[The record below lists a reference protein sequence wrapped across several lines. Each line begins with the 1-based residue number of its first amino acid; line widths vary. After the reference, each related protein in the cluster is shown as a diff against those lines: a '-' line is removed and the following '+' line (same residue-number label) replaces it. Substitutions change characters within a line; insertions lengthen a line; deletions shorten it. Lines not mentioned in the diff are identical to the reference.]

1 MNKRVAH
8 AEVTETKRLTTLR
21 KRDAAPMSIETN
33 NRQIEVK
40 LEPLRHLHAALSV
53 SSLFNAGR
61 AEELAE
67 LVHPD
72 VTVLSV
78 PGVAPGAGYAGRDG
92 LLRYFDEAAE
102 RGFVAHAAI
111 TEALVTEAG
120 NVLASGSLLSTVHD
134 LTSDVPAWFVYR
146 FREDLVSAIETYLD
160 RDTARQ
166 QARRPSAETYPKGSS

>member
-1 MNKRVAH
+1 MNTRAPG
-8 AEVTETKRLTTLR
+8 VTEANRLTTLR
-21 KRDAAPMSIETN
+21 TRDAAPMPIDIN
-33 NRQIEVK
+33 NRQIDVK
-40 LEPLRHLHAALSV
+40 VEPLRRLHAALSV

-102 RGFVAHAAI
+102 HGFVAHAAI
-111 TEALVTEAG
+111 TEAHVTQAG

-146 FREDLVSAIETYLD
+146 FREDMVSAIETYLD
-160 RDTARQ
+160 ADTARE
-166 QARRPSAETYPKGSS
+166 QARRPSLDTHPTASS

>member
-1 MNKRVAH
+1 MNAH
-8 AEVTETKRLTTLR
+8 IAYAELTETNRLTTLR
-21 KRDAAPMSIETN
+21 KRDAAPMPIDTN
-33 NRQIEVK
+33 NRQIDVQV
-40 LEPLRHLHAALSV
+40 EPLRRLHAALSV

-102 RGFVAHAAI
+102 HGFVAHAAI

-134 LTSDVPAWFVYR
+134 ATSDVPAWFVYR
-146 FREDLVSAIETYLD
+146 FREQLVSAIETYLD
-160 RDTARQ
+160 RDTAQ
-166 QARRPSAETYPKGSS
+166 EQARRPSVETYPKRSS